1 MHTCSKE
8 FTLKPL
14 CLFYKS
20 SGYPLVLLRNSQM
33 CSVFHLHF
41 SQSTVNLW
49 YINQAMGILLFI
61 DNCSS
66 RFLNKNTIIQ
76 LHICLSKFF
85 QPLVQI
91 CSFCKL
97 CVADF
102 TLYELLVRSPVSY
115 VQLTSLC
122 VSGQNLSHFMCCS
135 EVWRILFK
143 FYVSASDLMYI

>member
-33 CSVFHLHF
+33 CSVFHLHV

-49 YINQAMGILLFI
+49 YINQAMGILVYCCLQTI
-61 DNCSS
+61 AI
-66 RFLNKNTIIQ
+66 LNKNTIIQ

-102 TLYELLVRSPVSY
+102 SLYEQLVRSPVSY

-122 VSGQNLSHFMCCS
+122 ISGQNLSHFMCCS
-135 EVWRILFK
+135 EVCRILFK